1 MARKRFLNT
10 LLCGLF
16 GRSPYRADQPPA
28 HHPDTSVSNTV
39 SEPIPADDPVRLH
52 DYLTSQRN
60 CQADIRKLNSILAM
74 QHIIL
79 EIGCGSCEIAR
90 QIAGRNPGW
99 GVIATDL
106 YDSDEPGNATGS
118 RYQRVAGSWKTRG
131 LASQQL
137 PYGNLVVLRAQIEIL
152 GLLPYGCVDS
162 VLVVNAEPK
171 VGKSIVGKLYENCL
185 YRRIKPDD
193 KQIVI
198 LPHCREIGIYAC
210 GGYEF
215 DHSEDWSLG
224 LGYLMDSAFQFKK
237 ADPVQWGVDL
247 YRSSPY
253 SGNSTQKNVYIH
265 GVA

>member
-1 MARKRFLNT
+1 MACSVVLRTGPISHPRIIRIH
-10 LLCGLF
+10 LF
-16 GRSPYRADQPPA
+16 PIP
-28 HHPDTSVSNTV
+28 V

-52 DYLTSQRN
+52 DYLKSQRN

-137 PYGNLVVLRAQIEIL
+137 PYGNLVVLRARIEIL

-171 VGKSIVGKLYENCL
+171 VGKSIVGELYG
-185 YRRIKPDD
+185 KWP
-193 KQIVI
+193 
-198 LPHCREIGIYAC
+198 LP
-210 GGYEF
+210 
-215 DHSEDWSLG
+215 ED
-224 LGYLMDSAFQFKK
+224 QT
-237 ADPVQWGVDL
+237 
-247 YRSSPY
+247 R
-253 SGNSTQKNVYIH
+253 
-265 GVA
+265 